1 MVRQEGS
8 ETVIA
13 AGRDSRKSHDAAILR
28 RIADM
33 LSLWRLCG
41 NAACRRAKAC
51 RGRPHRCAKRNFA
64 ALPPGVRGFFKAL
77 LAAKPCRLGFE
88 TFQEEMAGSPEA
100 EAYFAWV
107 AAANGRLFSSQ
118 VRNKRDAPQNAA

>member
-1 MVRQEGS
+1 MVRQKGS
-8 ETVIA
+8 ETAIA

-51 RGRPHRCAKRNFA
+51 AAGRIVAPSGTSPPSLPASA
-64 ALPPGVRGFFKAL
+64 ASSRRFSPRSR
-77 LAAKPCRLGFE
+77 RLGFE
-88 TFQEEMAGSPEA
+88 TFQEEMAGSLEA

>member
-1 MVRQEGS
+1 MPPVAAPRHA
-8 ETVIA
+8 A
-13 AGRDSRKSHDAAILR
+13 AGRIVAPS
-28 RIADM
+28 
-33 LSLWRLCG
+33 G
-41 NAACRRAKAC
+41 
-51 RGRPHRCAKRNFA
+51 NFA

-100 EAYFAWV
+100 SAYFAWV